1 LRALRFVG
9 PEGYDHR
16 HNEKKTREEGLMAT
30 ERPDASIDQTGGEHG
45 LIERTPSAYGYP
57 LLIKHLLHTPL
68 MHAPEQE
75 IVYRDLHRYD
85 YRTLRRRI
93 GQLASGLEGLGV
105 RSGDTVAVMDWD
117 SHRYLESYFAVPMMG
132 AVLQTVNV
140 RLSPEQILYT
150 LNHAESDV
158 ILVHTDFLS
167 VLEEIQ
173 DRFETVKK
181 IVLLDDGDERP
192 ETSIDISIE
201 YEELVES
208 GSDEYEFP
216 DFDEN
221 TRATTFHTTGTTGNP
236 KGVYFSHRQLV
247 LHTMATMAALGTSA
261 KQGRFHRADVYM
273 PMTPMFHVHAW
284 GMPFIATVMGVKQ
297 VYPGRYEPE
306 MLLDLIEKEKV
317 TFSHCVPTVLHML
330 LDGAAKGDADLS
342 GWKVIIGG
350 SPLPRG
356 MARTALEQGIDIFTG
371 YGMSETCPILTL
383 AQLTP
388 EMLERDLDE
397 QVEIRT
403 RTGRP
408 TPLVDLRIV
417 DAEMRDVPHDG
428 ETTGEVVVR
437 SPWLTQ
443 GYLKEPE
450 KSEEL
455 WEGGYL
461 HTEDIGYVD
470 EQGYLQVTD
479 RIKDVIKTG
488 GEWVSSQAIED
499 ILTQHEGVSE
509 AAVIGVEDE
518 KWGER
523 PLALVALDS
532 DNEVSEDEI
541 KAYIKERADG
551 GEVSKF
557 AVPDQVIFVEEI
569 DKTSVGKID
578 KKTLREK
585 YAE

>member
-1 LRALRFVG
+1 M
-9 PEGYDHR
+9 
-16 HNEKKTREEGLMAT
+16 TT
-30 ERPDASIDQTGGEHG
+30 ERSDAVLNQTGGEPD
-45 LIERTPSAYGYP
+45 LIESTPSAYDYP

-68 MHAPEQE
+68 ATNPEQE
-75 IVYRDLHRYD
+75 IVYRDLKRYD
-85 YRTLRRRI
+85 YRTLRQRI

-105 RSGDTVAVMDWD
+105 APGATVAVMDWD
-117 SHRYLESYFAVPMMG
+117 SHRYLECYFAVPMMG
-132 AVLQTVNV
+132 AVLQMINV

-150 LNHAESDV
+150 INHAESDV
-158 ILVHTDFLS
+158 ILAHADFVP

-181 IVLLDDGDERP
+181 IVLLADGDERP
-192 ETSIDISIE
+192 ETSLDIAAE

-208 GSDEYEFP
+208 GSPDYEFP

-247 LHTMATMAALGTSA
+247 LHTLAVMSALGTSA
-261 KQGRFHRADVYM
+261 AQGRFHRADVYM
-273 PMTPMFHVHAW
+273 PVTPMFHVHGW
-284 GMPFIATVMGVKQ
+284 GIPYIATIMGVKQ
-297 VYPGRYEPE
+297 VYPGQYEPE

-330 LDGAAKGDADLS
+330 LDATAEGDVNLG

-350 SPLPRG
+350 SPLPEN
-356 MARTALEQGIDIFTG
+356 MARTALEQGIDVFVG
-371 YGMSETCPILTL
+371 YGQSETCPILTL
-383 AQLTP
+383 AQLMP

-408 TPLVDLRIV
+408 VPLVDLRV
-417 DAEMRDVPHDG
+417 VEGEEMRDVSHDG
-428 ETTGEVVVR
+428 ESTGEVVVR
-437 SPWLTQ
+437 APWLTQ

-455 WEGGYL
+455 WEGSYL
-461 HTEDIGYVD
+461 HTEDIGYID
-470 EQGYLQVTD
+470 PEGYLQVTD

-488 GEWVSSQAIED
+488 GEWVSSQEIED
-499 ILTQHEGVSE
+499 ILSQREGVSE

-523 PLALVALDS
+523 PLAVVVLNMDHA
-532 DNEVSEDEI
+532 DEI
-541 KAYIKERADG
+541 TEEEIQSHVKERVDS
-551 GEVSKF
+551 GEISKF
-557 AVPDQVIFVEEI
+557 AVPDRVQFVEEI